1 MFLKKFLY
9 KSMGCSLHH
18 YVVMLKKKKNNT
30 PDLVLKDVYKSSV
43 FKKNR
48 IQRICVYRNKLF

>member
-1 MFLKKFLY
+1 
-9 KSMGCSLHH
+9 MGCSLHH
-18 YVVMLKKKKNNT
+18 YVVMLKKKKNT